1 MRSRLLIS
9 IIGIFIVAV
18 SIAGLLIELDSLKN
32 PIDAN
37 MWIPLR
43 KRPFANSCW
52 RGWGWGKQF
61 WCRVGRK

>member
-37 MWIPLR
+37 NVIPLE
-43 KRPFANSCW
+43 NGLS
-52 RGWGWGKQF
+52 QT
-61 WCRVGRK
+61 RVGGGGVGEAVLV